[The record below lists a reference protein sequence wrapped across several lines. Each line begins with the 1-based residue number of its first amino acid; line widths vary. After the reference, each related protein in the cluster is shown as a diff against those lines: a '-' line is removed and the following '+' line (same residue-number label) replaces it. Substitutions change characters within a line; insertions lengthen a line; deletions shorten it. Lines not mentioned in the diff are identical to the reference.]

1 MRTTTKM
8 IALVLLCLVG
18 MGVAKPIVREYVT
31 DFEPGKVTFEKGMF
45 EEGWQSTKDFFANLS
60 KMELETGVNLEVEDA
75 MTFSERYEVWEDNL
89 PKTYLTDGELP
100 ESMALLVGGGELYIE
115 ETDEEEIFI
124 EAEGGFRLQGYV
136 ESGKLTVSLVSK
148 STLTTNR
155 KSPKVYLYIPQNLN
169 FFDIQIDVGAGE
181 LYIDGVSTATMTAK
195 VGAGKTSM
203 SDMVVSDADLSVAA
217 GNMDFAGKIR
227 GNAKCVLTAG
237 KMNMQL
243 DGEVTDYNYRV
254 SETAGGV
261 LLDGDSVYTEDD
273 KAAQID
279 HGATKSIEL
288 YCTMGEIKVDFTSSI

>member
-1 MRTTTKM
+1 MNHSVFTGVGV
-8 IALVLLCLVG
+8 ALVT
-18 MGVAKPIVREYVT
+18 PFT
-31 DFEPGKVTFEKGMF
+31 
-45 EEGWQSTKDFFANLS
+45 
-60 KMELETGVNLEVEDA
+60 ETGVDYQKLDELIEFQIANKTDA
-75 MTFSERYEVWEDNL
+75 IIICGT
-89 PKTYLTDGELP
+89 TGEP
-100 ESMALLVGGGELYIE
+100 
-115 ETDEEEIFI
+115 
-124 EAEGGFRLQGYV
+124 
-136 ESGKLTVSLVSK
+136 
-148 STLTTNR
+148 
-155 KSPKVYLYIPQNLN
+155 
-169 FFDIQIDVGAGE
+169 
-181 LYIDGVSTATMTAK
+181 ATMTAK

-261 LLDGDSVYTEDD
+261 LLDGDTVFTEDD